1 MTQPKTLDDL
11 ILPGTPAS
19 VRAAYATLA
28 ERAQTQQFGLLE
40 DDVVVLDTETT
51 GLSFKDCTLIEI
63 SAARLRGREV
73 VETFET
79 FVNPH
84 CLIPAEIVQLTG
96 ISQVDVADA
105 PDAREAV
112 AALADFVGGAPVLA
126 HNATFDRTFV
136 EAVPG
141 GVNVSDTWIDTL
153 ALSRIALP
161 RLSSHR
167 LADMAE
173 AFDCASVPHRAGDD
187 VAAPGNHEFDYG
199 YPNLKTL
206 AGEADFPILAANVR
220 YDNAAA
226 LGDQTTFTTTDG
238 KKIGIFGLDTPETAT
253 KAHPDKIKGVSF
265 LAAQEM
271 FDCAQAQVDALKADG
286 CDYIICLGHLGID
299 AESTGN
305 RSIDLLEK
313 VTGIDVFIDGH
324 SHSTLEEIKEATNGT
339 GKVGDTVLTSTGT
352 KLANVGMVDIS
363 PDGTISTSSLAT
375 SELTVTPD
383 AKVAA
388 RAEEIQKEIDADYG
402 TVFAK
407 TEVALDGEK
416 ANVRTGETNLGD
428 LIADAML
435 WQAGLLDEGVDAAV
449 TNGGGIRASI
459 AAGDITKKDIN
470 TVLPFGNTLYVVKVT
485 GAELLEA
492 LEASTYCTPE
502 AIGGFPQVAGIEFT
516 VNTGAQFDTKEL
528 YPGSTYGKP
537 ASINRVMIQTVGG
550 EAFNPEETYTI
561 VTNDFMGAGGD
572 TYYAFKAASSGY
584 DSGVPLDEVVMDYI
598 TSELKGVVSQAQY
611 GETDNRIHTISYN
624 DVKAGD
630 WYANAV
636 NYVTLT
642 GLMNGT
648 GDGFSPN
655 LAINRGMMVT
665 VLYRMAGSPEATA
678 ENPFTDVPADTWY
691 TDAVI
696 WASEN
701 GITAGT
707 SETTFSPTNSL
718 TREQLATFFYR
729 FADFENPDP
738 IEITGDLTG
747 FSDADQVASYAT
759 DAMKWAIGEGLI
771 SGTTETTLSP
781 KATATRAQVATILMR
796 YTAE

>member
-1 MTQPKTLDDL
+1 MKLWKKFSAL
-11 ILPGTPAS
+11 FLALVMVLALAIPAG
-19 VRAAYATLA
+19 A
-28 ERAQTQQFGLLE
+28 
-40 DDVVVLDTETT
+40 TETEQ
-51 GLSFKDCTLIEI
+51 D
-63 SAARLRGREV
+63 
-73 VETFET
+73 
-79 FVNPH
+79 
-84 CLIPAEIVQLTG
+84 LTG
-96 ISQVDVADA
+96 HIVILHTNDVHGAIGEYA
-105 PDAREAV
+105 KV
-112 AALADFVGGAPVLA
+112 AALKQAYQAAGAYVL
-126 HNATFDRTFV
+126 
-136 EAVPG
+136 
-141 GVNVSDTWIDTL
+141 
-153 ALSRIALP
+153 
-161 RLSSHR
+161 
-167 LADMAE
+167 LAD
-173 AFDCASVPHRAGDD
+173 AGDFIQGDPTVSASQGKTAIELMNLAGYD

-226 LGDQTTFTTTDG
+226 LGEQTTFTTTDG

-271 FDCAQAQVDALKADG
+271 FDCAQAQVDALKAEG

-598 TSELKGVVSQAQY
+598 TSELKGVVSKAQY

-665 VLYRMAGSPEATA
+665 VLYRMAGSPEVTA

-747 FSDADQVASYAT
+747 FTDADQVASYAT

-796 YTAE
+796 YPAE

>member
-1 MTQPKTLDDL
+1 MKLWKKFSAL
-11 ILPGTPAS
+11 FLALVMVLALAIPAG
-19 VRAAYATLA
+19 A
-28 ERAQTQQFGLLE
+28 
-40 DDVVVLDTETT
+40 TETEQ
-51 GLSFKDCTLIEI
+51 D
-63 SAARLRGREV
+63 
-73 VETFET
+73 
-79 FVNPH
+79 
-84 CLIPAEIVQLTG
+84 LTG
-96 ISQVDVADA
+96 HIVILHTNDVHGAIGEYA
-105 PDAREAV
+105 KV
-112 AALADFVGGAPVLA
+112 AALKQAYQAAGAYVL
-126 HNATFDRTFV
+126 
-136 EAVPG
+136 
-141 GVNVSDTWIDTL
+141 
-153 ALSRIALP
+153 
-161 RLSSHR
+161 
-167 LADMAE
+167 LAD
-173 AFDCASVPHRAGDD
+173 AGDFIQGDPTVSASQGKTAIELMNLAGYD

-598 TSELKGVVSQAQY
+598 TSELKGVVSKAQY

-665 VLYRMAGSPEATA
+665 VLYRMAGSPEVTA

-738 IEITGDLTG
+738 IEITGDLSG

-759 DAMKWAIGEGLI
+759 DALKWAIGEGLI

>member
-1 MTQPKTLDDL
+1 MKLWKKFSAL
-11 ILPGTPAS
+11 FLALVMVLALAIPAG
-19 VRAAYATLA
+19 A
-28 ERAQTQQFGLLE
+28 
-40 DDVVVLDTETT
+40 TETEQ
-51 GLSFKDCTLIEI
+51 D
-63 SAARLRGREV
+63 
-73 VETFET
+73 
-79 FVNPH
+79 
-84 CLIPAEIVQLTG
+84 LTG
-96 ISQVDVADA
+96 HIVILHTNDVHGAIGEYA
-105 PDAREAV
+105 KV
-112 AALADFVGGAPVLA
+112 AALKQAYQAAGAYVL
-126 HNATFDRTFV
+126 
-136 EAVPG
+136 
-141 GVNVSDTWIDTL
+141 
-153 ALSRIALP
+153 
-161 RLSSHR
+161 
-167 LADMAE
+167 LAD
-173 AFDCASVPHRAGDD
+173 AGDFIQGDPTVSASQGKTAIELMNLAGYD
-187 VAAPGNHEFDYG
+187 VAAPGNHEFDSG
-199 YPNLKTL
+199 YPNRKTR

-598 TSELKGVVSQAQY
+598 TSELKGVVSKAQY

-665 VLYRMAGSPEATA
+665 VLYRMAGSPEVTA

-738 IEITGDLTG
+738 IEITGDLSG

>member
-1 MTQPKTLDDL
+1 MKLWKKFSAL
-11 ILPGTPAS
+11 FLALVMVLALAIPAG
-19 VRAAYATLA
+19 A
-28 ERAQTQQFGLLE
+28 
-40 DDVVVLDTETT
+40 TETEQ
-51 GLSFKDCTLIEI
+51 D
-63 SAARLRGREV
+63 
-73 VETFET
+73 
-79 FVNPH
+79 
-84 CLIPAEIVQLTG
+84 LTG
-96 ISQVDVADA
+96 HIVILHTNDVHGAIGEYA
-105 PDAREAV
+105 KV
-112 AALADFVGGAPVLA
+112 AALKQAYQAAGAYVL
-126 HNATFDRTFV
+126 
-136 EAVPG
+136 
-141 GVNVSDTWIDTL
+141 
-153 ALSRIALP
+153 
-161 RLSSHR
+161 
-167 LADMAE
+167 LAD
-173 AFDCASVPHRAGDD
+173 AGDFIQGDPTVSASQGKTAIELMNLAGYD

-665 VLYRMAGSPEATA
+665 VLYRMAGSPEVTA

-738 IEITGDLTG
+738 IEITGDLSG

>member
-1 MTQPKTLDDL
+1 MKLWKKFSAL
-11 ILPGTPAS
+11 FLALVMVLALAIPAG
-19 VRAAYATLA
+19 A
-28 ERAQTQQFGLLE
+28 
-40 DDVVVLDTETT
+40 TETEQ
-51 GLSFKDCTLIEI
+51 D
-63 SAARLRGREV
+63 
-73 VETFET
+73 
-79 FVNPH
+79 
-84 CLIPAEIVQLTG
+84 LTG
-96 ISQVDVADA
+96 HIVILHTNDVHGAIGEYA
-105 PDAREAV
+105 KV
-112 AALADFVGGAPVLA
+112 AALKQAYQAAGAYVL
-126 HNATFDRTFV
+126 
-136 EAVPG
+136 
-141 GVNVSDTWIDTL
+141 
-153 ALSRIALP
+153 
-161 RLSSHR
+161 
-167 LADMAE
+167 LAD
-173 AFDCASVPHRAGDD
+173 AGDFIQGDPTVSASQGKTAIELMNLAGYD

-598 TSELKGVVSQAQY
+598 TSELKGVVSKAQY

-665 VLYRMAGSPEATA
+665 VLYRMAGSPEVTA

-718 TREQLATFFYR
+718 TREQLATILYR
-729 FADFENPDP
+729 YADFENPDP
-738 IEITGDLTG
+738 IEITGELTG
-747 FSDADQVASYAT
+747 FTDAGQVASYAT
-759 DAMKWAIGEGLI
+759 DAMKWAVGEGLI

>member
-1 MTQPKTLDDL
+1 MKLWKKFSAL
-11 ILPGTPAS
+11 FLALVMVLALAIPAG
-19 VRAAYATLA
+19 A
-28 ERAQTQQFGLLE
+28 
-40 DDVVVLDTETT
+40 TETEQ
-51 GLSFKDCTLIEI
+51 D
-63 SAARLRGREV
+63 
-73 VETFET
+73 
-79 FVNPH
+79 
-84 CLIPAEIVQLTG
+84 LTG
-96 ISQVDVADA
+96 HIVILHTNDVHGAIGEYA
-105 PDAREAV
+105 KV
-112 AALADFVGGAPVLA
+112 AALKQAYQAAGAYVL
-126 HNATFDRTFV
+126 
-136 EAVPG
+136 
-141 GVNVSDTWIDTL
+141 
-153 ALSRIALP
+153 
-161 RLSSHR
+161 
-167 LADMAE
+167 LAD
-173 AFDCASVPHRAGDD
+173 AGDFIQGDPTVSASQGKTAIELMNLAGYD

-598 TSELKGVVSQAQY
+598 TSELKGVVSKAQY

-665 VLYRMAGSPEATA
+665 VLYRMAGSPEVTA
-678 ENPFTDVPADTWY
+678 ENPFTDVPVDTWY

-701 GITAGT
+701 DITAGT
-707 SETTFSPTNSL
+707 SDTTFSPTNSL

-747 FSDADQVASYAT
+747 FTDAGQVASYAT

>member
-1 MTQPKTLDDL
+1 MKLWKKFSAL
-11 ILPGTPAS
+11 FLALVMVLALAIPAG
-19 VRAAYATLA
+19 A
-28 ERAQTQQFGLLE
+28 
-40 DDVVVLDTETT
+40 TETEQ
-51 GLSFKDCTLIEI
+51 D
-63 SAARLRGREV
+63 
-73 VETFET
+73 
-79 FVNPH
+79 
-84 CLIPAEIVQLTG
+84 LTG
-96 ISQVDVADA
+96 HIVILHTNDVHGAIGEYA
-105 PDAREAV
+105 KV
-112 AALADFVGGAPVLA
+112 AALKQAYQAAGAYVL
-126 HNATFDRTFV
+126 
-136 EAVPG
+136 
-141 GVNVSDTWIDTL
+141 
-153 ALSRIALP
+153 
-161 RLSSHR
+161 
-167 LADMAE
+167 LAD
-173 AFDCASVPHRAGDD
+173 AGDFIQGDPTVSASQGKTAIELMNLAGYD

-206 AGEADFPILAANVR
+206 AGEADFPILAANLR

-226 LGDQTTFTTTDG
+226 LGDQSTFSTTYG
-238 KKIGIFGLDTPETAT
+238 IKIGIFGLDTPETAT

-598 TSELKGVVSQAQY
+598 TSELKGVVSKAQY

-665 VLYRMAGSPEATA
+665 VLYRMAGSPEVTA

-707 SETTFSPTNSL
+707 SETT
-718 TREQLATFFYR
+718 
-729 FADFENPDP
+729 
-738 IEITGDLTG
+738 I
-747 FSDADQVASYAT
+747 
-759 DAMKWAIGEGLI
+759 
-771 SGTTETTLSP
+771 SP
-781 KATATRAQVATILMR
+781 KATDTRAQVATRLMR
-796 YTAE
+796 YPAE

>member
-1 MTQPKTLDDL
+1 MKLWKKFSAL
-11 ILPGTPAS
+11 FLALVMVLALAIPAG
-19 VRAAYATLA
+19 A
-28 ERAQTQQFGLLE
+28 
-40 DDVVVLDTETT
+40 TETEQ
-51 GLSFKDCTLIEI
+51 D
-63 SAARLRGREV
+63 
-73 VETFET
+73 
-79 FVNPH
+79 
-84 CLIPAEIVQLTG
+84 LTG
-96 ISQVDVADA
+96 HIVILHTNDVHGAIGEYA
-105 PDAREAV
+105 KV
-112 AALADFVGGAPVLA
+112 AALKQAYQAAGAYVL
-126 HNATFDRTFV
+126 
-136 EAVPG
+136 
-141 GVNVSDTWIDTL
+141 
-153 ALSRIALP
+153 
-161 RLSSHR
+161 
-167 LADMAE
+167 LAD
-173 AFDCASVPHRAGDD
+173 AGDFIQGDPTVSASQGKTAIELMNLAGYD

-271 FDCAQAQVDALKADG
+271 FVCAQAQVDALKADG

-598 TSELKGVVSQAQY
+598 TSELKGVVSKAQY

-665 VLYRMAGSPEATA
+665 VLYRMAGSPEVTA

-747 FSDADQVASYAT
+747 FTDADQVASYAT

>member
-1 MTQPKTLDDL
+1 MKLWKKFSAL
-11 ILPGTPAS
+11 FLALVMVLALAIPAG
-19 VRAAYATLA
+19 A
-28 ERAQTQQFGLLE
+28 
-40 DDVVVLDTETT
+40 TETEQ
-51 GLSFKDCTLIEI
+51 D
-63 SAARLRGREV
+63 
-73 VETFET
+73 
-79 FVNPH
+79 
-84 CLIPAEIVQLTG
+84 LTG
-96 ISQVDVADA
+96 HIVILHTNDVHGAIGEYA
-105 PDAREAV
+105 KV
-112 AALADFVGGAPVLA
+112 AALKQAYQAAGAYVL
-126 HNATFDRTFV
+126 
-136 EAVPG
+136 
-141 GVNVSDTWIDTL
+141 
-153 ALSRIALP
+153 
-161 RLSSHR
+161 
-167 LADMAE
+167 LAD
-173 AFDCASVPHRAGDD
+173 AGDFIQGDPTVSASQGKTAIELMNLAGYD

-416 ANVRTGETNLGD
+416 ANVSTGETNLGD

-598 TSELKGVVSQAQY
+598 TSELKGVVSKAQY

-665 VLYRMAGSPEATA
+665 VLYRMAGSPEVTA

-747 FSDADQVASYAT
+747 FTDAGQVASYAT

>member
-1 MTQPKTLDDL
+1 MKLWKKFSAL
-11 ILPGTPAS
+11 FLALVMVLALAIPAG
-19 VRAAYATLA
+19 A
-28 ERAQTQQFGLLE
+28 
-40 DDVVVLDTETT
+40 TETEQ
-51 GLSFKDCTLIEI
+51 D
-63 SAARLRGREV
+63 
-73 VETFET
+73 
-79 FVNPH
+79 
-84 CLIPAEIVQLTG
+84 LTG
-96 ISQVDVADA
+96 HIVILHTNDVHGAIGEYA
-105 PDAREAV
+105 KV
-112 AALADFVGGAPVLA
+112 AALKQAYQAAGAYVL
-126 HNATFDRTFV
+126 
-136 EAVPG
+136 
-141 GVNVSDTWIDTL
+141 
-153 ALSRIALP
+153 
-161 RLSSHR
+161 
-167 LADMAE
+167 LAD
-173 AFDCASVPHRAGDD
+173 AGDFIQGDPTVSASQGKTAIELMNLAGYD

-528 YPGSTYGKP
+528 YPGSTSGKP

-598 TSELKGVVSQAQY
+598 TSELKGVVSKAQY

-665 VLYRMAGSPEATA
+665 VLYRMAGSPEVTA

-701 GITAGT
+701 DITAGT

-747 FSDADQVASYAT
+747 FTDADQVASYAT